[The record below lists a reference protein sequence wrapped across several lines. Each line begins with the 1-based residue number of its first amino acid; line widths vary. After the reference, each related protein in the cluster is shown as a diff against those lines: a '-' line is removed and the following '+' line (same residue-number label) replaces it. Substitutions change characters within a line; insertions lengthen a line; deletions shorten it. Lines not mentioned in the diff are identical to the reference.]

1 MLMFPARRPVVLV
14 DDAARPGRGPG
25 GGGGAAR
32 ALAGVVGLAV
42 GACTAT
48 TLVRIRSLRRSAAVH
63 AHDLDHTAT
72 VGEAMGEPVRLL
84 VLGDSAARGY
94 GLRRVADT
102 FPHQLANRLA
112 ATTGRR
118 VHVTSLATDGHRTA
132 DLVTDQAPQVRAAQP
147 DAVVVSVG
155 VNDAIRMT
163 PRDELEEATRDL
175 LAQVRAASGEAALGL
190 VTCPDLGAAPGFPR
204 PLNLAVGWRCRRVAR
219 IQQAV
224 ARELDVPTIA
234 LPRPD
239 AAMFGVDGFH
249 PGAAG
254 QTAMAEV
261 VVGALVDPTATGSTR
276 LPSPRPESATR
287 TKVTTWTSA

>member
-1 MLMFPARRPVVLV
+1 MLMFPARCPVAPVG
-14 DDAARPGRGPG
+14 DAGGPG
-25 GGGGAAR
+25 GGLGRGVGAAR
-32 ALAGVVGLAV
+32 VVAGVVGVSV
-42 GACTAT
+42 GAWMAT
-48 TLVRIRSLRRSAAVH
+48 TLVRIRRLRRSAAVH

-72 VGEAMGEPVRLL
+72 VGEGRGEPVRLL

-94 GLRRVADT
+94 GLPQVADT
-102 FPHQLANRLA
+102 FPHQLANGLA

-118 VHVTSLATDGHRTA
+118 VYVTSLAADGHRTA
-132 DLVTDQAPQVRAAQP
+132 ELVADQVPQVRAAQP

-163 PRDELEEATRDL
+163 PRDELEEATRAL
-175 LAQVRAASGEAALGL
+175 LVQVRAASNGAMVTF
-190 VTCPDLGAAPGFPR
+190 VTCPDLGAAPGFPW
-204 PLNLAVGWRCRRVAR
+204 PLNLAVGARCRRVAR
-219 IQQAV
+219 IQRAV
-224 ARELDVPTIA
+224 ARELDVPAIA

-261 VVGALVDPTATGSTR
+261 VVGALSDQTATGSTR
-276 LPSPRPESATR
+276 LPSPRPDRRHER
-287 TKVTTWTSA
+287 R